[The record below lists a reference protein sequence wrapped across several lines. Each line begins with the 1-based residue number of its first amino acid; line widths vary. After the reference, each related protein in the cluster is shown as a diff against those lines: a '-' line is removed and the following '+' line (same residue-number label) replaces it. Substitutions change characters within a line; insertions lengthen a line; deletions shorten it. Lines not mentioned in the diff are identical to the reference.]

1 MKDGTI
7 TQAGKYNEIL
17 DSGTDFMELVG
28 AHTDALA
35 AVDSFEKGSATSQS
49 TTSRENKVSD
59 DEDNKQEEHLGA
71 TPKGQLV
78 QEEEREKGE
87 VGFSVYQKYMS
98 LAYGGALV
106 PVILVVQ
113 SLFQILNI
121 GSNYWMAW
129 VTPVSKD
136 VKPPVS
142 GSTLIIVYVVLATAS
157 SVCILVRAMLAAMT
171 GFKIATELFNQ
182 MHLRVFR
189 ASMSFFDATPIG
201 RILNRVRT
209 IIYYLLIQTPFLIT
223 VVSHFLGFNRP
234 KCRGFEITKSIFESS
249 CYRYKHFGNYRSD
262 GTGCLAGPYC
272 LHPCHRCMHLVSGIL
287 LHNTHKLRS
296 NLSFIT

>member
-1 MKDGTI
+1 MKDGKI

-17 DSGTDFMELVG
+17 DSGTEFMELVG
-28 AHTDALA
+28 AQTDALA
-35 AVDSFEKGSATSQS
+35 AVDSYEKGSVSEQAATSK
-49 TTSRENKVSD
+49 ENKKPNGEEKEED
-59 DEDNKQEEHLGA
+59 DLA
-71 TPKGQLV
+71 TPRGQLV
-78 QEEEREKGE
+78 QDEEREKGK
-87 VGFSVYQKYMS
+87 VGFTVYQKYMA

-106 PVILVVQ
+106 PIILVVQ
-113 SLFQILNI
+113 ILFQVLNI

-142 GSTLIIVYVVLATAS
+142 GSTLILVYVVLATAS
-157 SVCILVRAMLAAMT
+157 SFCILFRAMLAAMT

-209 IIYYLLIQTPFLIT
+209 IYACLLTQCVMTIPLGTPFLIT
-223 VVSHFLGFNRP
+223 VVSML
-234 KCRGFEITKSIFESS
+234 I
-249 CYRYKHFGNYRSD
+249 
-262 GTGCLAGPYC
+262 
-272 LHPCHRCMHLVSGIL
+272 
-287 LHNTHKLRS
+287 
-296 NLSFIT
+296 